1 MEYKDFINKL
11 YIKGAGIIKA
21 KLTKYL
27 FLNAVND
34 TSIITNNRIS
44 DESYKGYN
52 RGNSINRIAYDV
64 INSLK
69 QSGIES
75 CIEEYLNKMQDKESE
90 NVRKICCKF
99 KEDIPD
105 ITPENK
111 CKKIADFFIDEV
123 LRPAAKEYEKTI
135 SRTKDIST
143 RKDPASVQGSPN
155 AESAIDGYS
164 EDNSNNITNISTTN
178 INETVVSSMIN
189 NTTLINDN
197 RSNTIVINTL
207 SKNASELEGLKALIT
222 ELNTIFMNLDEIGLI
237 LHMSS
242 WLKSDDEQNEK
253 EQQFEALKVDFIKE
267 HNKLRRYYL
276 SFSELR
282 EMFDELRS
290 LSHTLTFWY
299 GYRNDEQNKTRIEC
313 DHQIEKYR
321 KCIEAVWNALSE

>member
-21 KLTKYL
+21 KLTKCL

-34 TSIITNNRIS
+34 TSIITDKRIS

-64 INSLK
+64 INNLK

-75 CIEEYLNKMQDKESE
+75 CIEKYLNKMQDKESE
-90 NVRKICCKF
+90 NVQKICCKF

-164 EDNSNNITNISTTN
+164 EDNSNNITNISTNN
-178 INETVVSSMIN
+178 IAETTVNSTIN
-189 NTTLINDN
+189 NITLFEDN
-197 RSNTIVINTL
+197 RSNAIVINI
-207 SKNASELEGLKALIT
+207 SEKNDSELTKLKTLIN
-222 ELNTIFMNLDEIGLI
+222 ELNVGFIDLYDKGIALHSPFAHRSDE
-237 LHMSS
+237 
-242 WLKSDDEQNEK
+242 EQNEK
-253 EQQFEALKVDFIKE
+253 EQEFESLRTEFIEK
-267 HNKLRRYYL
+267 NKKLRYYYL
-276 SFSELR
+276 SFHELKDIFE
-282 EMFDELRS
+282 EMLS
-290 LSHTLTFWY
+290 LSATLTFEV
-299 GYRNDEQNKTRIEC
+299 GFTNNSKNQAIAF
-313 DHQIEKYR
+313 QIEKYR
-321 KCIEAVWNALSE
+321 KYIDEVWNALSE

>member
-1 MEYKDFINKL
+1 MEYKEFISKL
-11 YIKGAGIIKA
+11 YIKGAGSKKA
-21 KLTKYL
+21 ELTRNL
-27 FLNAVND
+27 FLSAVND
-34 TSIITNNRIS
+34 NSVITDNRTS

-64 INSLK
+64 INNLK
-69 QSGIES
+69 QSGIEPY
-75 CIEEYLNKMQDKESE
+75 IEEYLNKMQGKESE
-90 NVRKICCKF
+90 NVQKICSRF

-105 ITPENK
+105 ITPENISER
-111 CKKIADFFIDEV
+111 IASFFVDEV
-123 LRPAAKEYEKTI
+123 LKPAAKEYEKTI
-135 SRTKDIST
+135 PRTKDVST
-143 RKDPASVQGSPN
+143 GKDPASVQGTPN

-164 EDNSNNITNISTTN
+164 EDNSNNITNISTTS

-189 NTTLINDN
+189 STTLINDN

-222 ELNTIFMNLDEIGLI
+222 ELNTSFMNLDEIGLV

-253 EQQFEALKVDFIKE
+253 EQQFEALKVDFIKK

-299 GYRNDEQNKTRIEC
+299 GYRNDEQNQTRIEC

-321 KCIEAVWNALSE
+321 KCIEEVWNALSE